1 MSQML
6 GKMHHLAICASDMQR
21 SEKFYAAV
29 LEHLGYAQGQKMQ
42 DASIRDHGPEQDTF
56 VFWAG
61 PGGGISI
68 WPANPRA
75 SNRKYE
81 MYSPGLH
88 HFAPAADSRA
98 QVDELYERLKKISA
112 RILDAPQEYDYMPGY
127 YAMFFA
133 DPDGIKLELCYTP
146 DFPLG

>member
-1 MSQML
+1 
-6 GKMHHLAICASDMQR
+6 
-21 SEKFYAAV
+21 
-29 LEHLGYAQGQKMQ
+29 
-42 DASIRDHGPEQDTF
+42 
-56 VFWAG
+56 
-61 PGGGISI
+61 
-68 WPANPRA
+68 
-75 SNRKYE
+75 

-88 HFAPAADSRA
+88 HFALAADSRA